1 MLNDKK
7 ILIVEDSRTIRLQI
21 KIMLEHEGATVVE
34 AGSEWGMLSK
44 IEEFGIS
51 VDLIIMDLVLHS
63 EDGLKLIEN
72 LKMNPKYNNIPII
85 ILTEKVELDSIL
97 EAKKLSIKC
106 YLKKPVKKLEL
117 IDRINSA
124 LNVSDIEA

>member
-1 MLNDKK
+1 MLNGKK

-34 AGSEWGMLSK
+34 AGSEWGMFSK
-44 IEEFGIS
+44 IEEFGTA
-51 VDLIIMDLVLHS
+51 VDLIIMDLVLHN
-63 EDGLKLIEN
+63 EDGLNLIEN
-72 LKMNPKYNNIPII
+72 LRMNPKYNNIPII

-97 EAKKLSIKC
+97 EAKKLLIKY

-117 IDRINSA
+117 INRINSI
-124 LNVSDIEA
+124 LNMSGIET

>member
-1 MLNDKK
+1 MLNGKK

-34 AGSEWGMLSK
+34 AGSEWGMFSK
-44 IEEFGIS
+44 IEEFGTA
-51 VDLIIMDLVLHS
+51 VDLIIMDLVLHN

-72 LKMNPKYNNIPII
+72 LRMNPKYNNIPII

-97 EAKKLSIKC
+97 EAKKLLIKY

-117 IDRINSA
+117 INRVNSI
-124 LNVSDIEA
+124 LNMSGIET

>member
-1 MLNDKK
+1 MLNGKK
-7 ILIVEDSRTIRLQI
+7 MLIVEDSRTIRLQI

-34 AGSEWGMLSK
+34 AGSEWGMFSK
-44 IEEFGIS
+44 IEEFGTT
-51 VDLIIMDLVLHS
+51 VDLIIMDLVLHN

-72 LKMNPKYNNIPII
+72 LKMNSKYNNIPVI

-97 EAKKLSIKC
+97 EAKKLSIKY

-117 IDRINSA
+117 INRINSI
-124 LNVSDIEA
+124 LNTSGIET